1 MFTKNAGR
9 SFLVLAVIMLGNITL
24 NSLAADEANER
35 GLDKALGQVK
45 LFSGLTNEERDA
57 IKSAASLRSGKAGER
72 IIEEGKKLDR
82 MFIVMEGGT
91 EVWLKGKCIATH
103 PGQDLVGEF
112 EFLDMG
118 PAIAN
123 IILVKD
129 TDIIELNYA
138 SLYDLIEKQPRLGCN
153 LMREIAKAEI
163 RRLLEKNTK

>member
-9 SFLVLAVIMLGNITL
+9 CFLVLAVIILGNITVG
-24 NSLAADEANER
+24 SIAADEAKDSE
-35 GLDKALGQVK
+35 LSKALGQVK
-45 LFSGLTNEERDA
+45 LFAGLTNEDRDA
-57 IKSAASLRSGKAGER
+57 IKSTASLRRGKAGER
-72 IIEEGKKLDR
+72 IIEEGKTLDR
-82 MFIVMEGGT
+82 MFVVMEGGT
-91 EVWLKGKCIATH
+91 DVWVKGKCIATH

-138 SLYDLIEKQPRLGCN
+138 SLNELIEKQPRLGCR
-153 LMREIAKAEI
+153 LMREIARAEI
-163 RRLLEKNTK
+163 KRLLEKNTR